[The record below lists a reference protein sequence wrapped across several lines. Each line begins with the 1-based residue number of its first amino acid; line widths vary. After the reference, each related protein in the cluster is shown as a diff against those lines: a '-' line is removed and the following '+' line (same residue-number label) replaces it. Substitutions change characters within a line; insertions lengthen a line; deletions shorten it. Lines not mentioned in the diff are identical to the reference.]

1 MTALKLTDEA
11 AKPWPMTFRFIHS
24 SDWHLA
30 KPFRRF
36 APGLAGELAAARL
49 GIIERLAKIARER
62 GARHILVAGDI
73 FDSEL
78 IATSEI
84 RRALAQ
90 LAEESDLAW
99 LLLPGNHDPLRLSGV
114 WDQVSRLGVPP
125 NVTVLSQAAPLA
137 LGSDAVLLPAPV
149 TSKDPGRDITEWM
162 DTAATPASA
171 ARIGLAHGSIRGF
184 GSDDDASLLMAPD
197 RAKRAG
203 LQYLA
208 LGDWHGA
215 ARISADTWYSGTPE
229 PDQFPDNEPGFA
241 LAVTVEG
248 TQLAGVEKVPAANFT
263 WMRLERNIHS
273 LADLSAIEP
282 DLRPAGG
289 TLAKT
294 LVRLSLDGHLS
305 LADRAALD
313 LWQEDWSARLRVL
326 EIDDKRLT
334 ITSCSGDF
342 ESLGL
347 SGPLLEAAK
356 HLSAMSSDPSNGER
370 EAAATALLRLAGFT
384 AQARS
389 EAP

>member
-1 MTALKLTDEA
+1 
-11 AKPWPMTFRFIHS
+11 MTFRFIHS
-24 SDWHLA
+24 SDWLLA

-36 APGLAGELAAARL
+36 SPALAGELAAARL
-49 GIIERLAKIARER
+49 GIIARLAKIARER

-78 IATSEI
+78 IATIEI

-90 LAEESDLAW
+90 LAEESDLTW

-114 WDQVSRLGVPP
+114 WDQVSRIGVPA
-125 NVTVLSQAAPLA
+125 NVTVLSRAAPHA
-137 LGSDAVLLPAPV
+137 LDPHAVLLPAPV
-149 TSKDPGRDITEWM
+149 TSKDPGRDITDWM
-162 DTAATPASA
+162 DAAASPAGV
-171 ARIGLAHGSIRGF
+171 ARIGLAHGSVRGF

-241 LAVTVEG
+241 LAVTVDG
-248 TQLAGVEKVPAANFT
+248 PQLVNVEKVPTAEFT
-263 WMRLERNIHS
+263 WMRLERSIHS
-273 LADLSAIEP
+273 LADLSAIER
-282 DLRPAGG
+282 DLRPVTG

-294 LVRLSLDGHLS
+294 LVRLSLGGHLS

-313 LWQEDWSARLRVL
+313 LWREEWSARLRVL
-326 EIDDKRLT
+326 EIDDKKLT
-334 ITSCSGDF
+334 VTSGSSDF

-356 HLSAMSSDPSNGER
+356 HLAAMSSDPANGER
-370 EAAATALLRLAGFT
+370 DAAATALLRLAGF
-384 AQARS
+384 AAEARS
-389 EAP
+389 QAS

>member
-1 MTALKLTDEA
+1 
-11 AKPWPMTFRFIHS
+11 MTFRFIHS

-36 APGLAGELAAARL
+36 EPALAGELAAARL
-49 GIIERLAKIARER
+49 GIIGRLAKIARER
-62 GARHILVAGDI
+62 GARHILVAGDV

-78 IATSEI
+78 IATVEI

-90 LAEESDLAW
+90 LAEESDLSW

-114 WDQVSRLGVPP
+114 WDQVSRIGVPA
-125 NVTVLSQAAPLA
+125 NVTVLSRAAPQA
-137 LGSDAVLLPAPV
+137 FGNDAMLLPAPV

-162 DTAATPASA
+162 DAAATPAGA
-171 ARIGLAHGSIRGF
+171 ARIGLAHGSVRGF
-184 GSDDDASLLMAPD
+184 GSDDDAALRMAPD

-203 LQYLA
+203 LAYLA

-248 TQLAGVEKVPAANFT
+248 SQLVSVEKVPTAEFT
-263 WMRLERNIHS
+263 WLRLERAVHS
-273 LADLSAIEP
+273 LAELGVIER
-282 DLRPAGG
+282 DVRTAAG

-294 LVRLSLDGHLS
+294 LVRLSLGGHLS

-313 LWQEDWSARLRVL
+313 VWREDWTARLRRL

-334 ITSCSGDF
+334 VTSGSLDF

-347 SGPLLEAAK
+347 AGPLLEAAK
-356 HLSAMSSDPSNGER
+356 HLAAMSSDPANAESD
-370 EAAATALLRLAGFT
+370 AAATALLRLAGF
-384 AQARS
+384 AAEGRR